1 MTEPLPYKIEIEGVE
16 GENPPASQSSDRTP
30 RPWIGIRFECCG
42 AYARV
47 YRNPEATA
55 YVARCPHCLQT
66 VTLRVGPDGTDQR
79 FFVAR

>member
-1 MTEPLPYKIEIEGVE
+1 MSESWPDNTKIDGGRDDDPSTSPSPEH
-16 GENPPASQSSDRTP
+16 DP
-30 RPWIGIRFECCG
+30 RPWVGIRFECCG

-55 YVARCPHCLQT
+55 YVGRCPRCLQT
-66 VTLRVGPDGTDQR
+66 VTLRVGPGGTDQR